1 MIRLAVLA
9 PIKTSLYSRLVVHL
23 AAQDPEVSLTEVVVR
38 TPWTYR
44 RISSE
49 LRRDGSRLLWKAY
62 NKLVLGE
69 NAYNAT
75 DKETIRA
82 LAQRVNLPGRSL
94 DNLATV
100 HGFSL
105 SVVKDYT
112 DHKAIEALQNARPDV
127 VVFTGGGM
135 IRKDMLDIP
144 TIGTLNCHFGILPPY
159 RGTDVVEWPLVERDR
174 DHEPPQIG
182 LTVHA
187 MEQGLDTGPILFC
200 QPLEIRP
207 DDTFRSI
214 RTRIEPTAVELMMK
228 AIRQICDG
236 SVRFTEQALAE
247 GRQYF
252 VMHPRIKAYAEDK
265 LRRYV
270 STLKSP

>member
-1 MIRLAVLA
+1 MIRLAVLS

-23 AAQDPEVSLTEVVVR
+23 AAQDPEVSLTEVIVR

-44 RISSE
+44 RIRSE

-62 NKLVLGE
+62 NKIVLGE
-69 NAYNAT
+69 KAYNAA
-75 DKETIRA
+75 DKETIRH

-94 DNLATV
+94 DDLAAL

-112 DHKAIEALQNARPDV
+112 DDKAIEVLRNARPDV
-127 VVFTGGGM
+127 VAFTGGGM
-135 IRKDMLDIP
+135 IRKEMLEIP
-144 TIGTLNCHFGILPPY
+144 KIGILNCHLGILPPY
-159 RGTDVVEWPLVERDR
+159 RGMDVVEWPLVERDR
-174 DHEPPQIG
+174 DNEPPQVG
-182 LTVHA
+182 LTIHA

-207 DDTFRSI
+207 GDTFRSI
-214 RTRIEPTAVELMMK
+214 RTRIEPTTVELMMK

-236 SVRFTEQALAE
+236 SARFTEQALGK

-252 VMHPRIKAYAEDK
+252 VMHPRMKMYAEEK
-265 LRRYV
+265 LRRYEA
-270 STLKSP
+270 TLKVR